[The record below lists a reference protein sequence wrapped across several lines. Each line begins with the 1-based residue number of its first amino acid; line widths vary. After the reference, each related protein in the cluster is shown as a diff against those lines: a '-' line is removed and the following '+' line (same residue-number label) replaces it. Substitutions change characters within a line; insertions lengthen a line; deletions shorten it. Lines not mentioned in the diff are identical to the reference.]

1 MSETAYTLMQKNMAA
16 LSQLVEQYPLYI
28 PVVEAAAL
36 LHTTPASLRASME
49 QGRCPFGF
57 SWQIGDRAGFKIPTI
72 TFVNWLTKGQGIP
85 A

>member
-1 MSETAYTLMQKNMAA
+1 MTEQAQKLLSNNLIA

-57 SWQIGDRAGFKIPTI
+57 SWQLGDRAGFKIPTI
-72 TFVNWLTKGQGIP
+72 TFVNWLTKGQGIKI
-85 A
+85 

>member
-1 MSETAYTLMQKNMAA
+1 MTERAQELLSNNLIA

-57 SWQIGDRAGFKIPTI
+57 SWQLGDRAGFKIPTI
-72 TFVNWLTKGQGIP
+72 TFVNWLTKGQGIKI
-85 A
+85 

>member
-1 MSETAYTLMQKNMAA
+1 MTEQAKTLLTNNLTA

>member
-1 MSETAYTLMQKNMAA
+1 MTEQAQKLLSNNLTA

-28 PVVEAAAL
+28 PVVEAATL

-57 SWQIGDRAGFKIPTI
+57 SWQLGDRAGFKIPTI
-72 TFVNWLTKGQGIP
+72 TFVNWLTKGLGISI
-85 A
+85 

>member
-1 MSETAYTLMQKNMAA
+1 MSEQAVTVMKDNLTA

-57 SWQIGDRAGFKIPTI
+57 SWQLGDRAGFKIPTI
-72 TFVNWLTKGQGIP
+72 TFVNWLTKGQGITI
-85 A
+85 

>member
-1 MSETAYTLMQKNMAA
+1 MTEQAQKLLSNNLIA

-57 SWQIGDRAGFKIPTI
+57 SWQLGDRAGFKIPTI
-72 TFVNWLTKGQGIP
+72 TFVNWLTKGQGISI
-85 A
+85 